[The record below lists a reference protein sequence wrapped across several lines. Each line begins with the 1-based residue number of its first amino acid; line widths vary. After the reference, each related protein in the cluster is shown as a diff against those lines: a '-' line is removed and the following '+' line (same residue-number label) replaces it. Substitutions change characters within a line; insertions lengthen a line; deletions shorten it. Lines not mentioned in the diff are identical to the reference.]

1 MGRASPKAEP
11 RVKCGPRP
19 GRAGA
24 HDSGSEG
31 APGDQCAGTAGFST
45 AQGWHVLFL
54 LKGLW
59 EDLEI
64 SRKAPLLYFMKSIQP
79 QTRVHSPSAIS
90 ILLSDRVLIHVY
102 NSYKWL

>member
-1 MGRASPKAEP
+1 MGKVFLKAEP

-19 GRAGA
+19 GRAGT
-24 HDSGSEG
+24 HDSGSKG
-31 APGDQCAGTAGFST
+31 AHAGQCAGNAGSGDADGDQCTGTAGSRDAHGDQCTGNAGFNS

-64 SRKAPLLYFMKSIQP
+64 SRKAPLL
-79 QTRVHSPSAIS
+79 
-90 ILLSDRVLIHVY
+90 
-102 NSYKWL
+102 